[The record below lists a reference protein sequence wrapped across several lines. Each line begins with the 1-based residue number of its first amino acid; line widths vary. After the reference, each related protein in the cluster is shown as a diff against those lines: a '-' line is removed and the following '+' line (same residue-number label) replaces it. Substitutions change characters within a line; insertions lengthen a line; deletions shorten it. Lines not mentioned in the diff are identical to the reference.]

1 MGKAIKFG
9 GLTCLHPLG
18 DGQAYY
24 FPGNEAYSIRSAVTV
39 AEIDQ
44 TTLICEF
51 IICELQICLE
61 AIITSDNI
69 FKMLIHTNVYM
80 KEENTR

>member
-1 MGKAIKFG
+1 MPSPIGRR
-9 GLTCLHPLG
+9 
-18 DGQAYY
+18 
-24 FPGNEAYSIRSAVTV
+24 PGVLLSRDEAYSIRSAVTV
-39 AEIDQ
+39 AEMDQ

-61 AIITSDNI
+61 AINTSDNI